1 MLTALQLLEY
11 FSNHVQSPVIAHP
24 DLNPETKKIME
35 AESTST
41 FFYFKSITVEL
52 ARGLNQQEAITQI
65 RYFLKRRWEFIKKT
79 NWAYTRHPFLPANQL
94 CLQVAEQIAGKDE
107 AVCQILMPGTRKIS
121 RKTDSP
127 FSFKDETEED
137 GHFPVHKYLLAA
149 SEGEL
154 LSLEDIYS
162 AGVANTNSIFPD
174 FQEST
179 AEIQYLLKSIE
190 LWNVKQAAG
199 NSSIRL
205 MDELFRFHKQQ
216 YDDSTLGF
224 AIKNLARHAY
234 KASKEDA
241 GTETV
246 AEMKLL
252 EEAIREFYAIW
263 RALSRETKKELFQ
276 MKLEHYGS
284 PRPLPLYFFAL
295 FVRLL
300 DCPLTKAEFSSHKG
314 AQILNC
320 AHIIANTLEE
330 FLKQHPR
337 LFNIPNPLKTHA
349 ANTQQGVEP
358 LSDLLSH
365 CLEALEKRGQTLE
378 IQEPNLFKELAFSI
392 YSNQRNDT
400 FMTARIIAYCVS
412 SFQDLIDVIDLSEDL
427 FKGLIPLIRQRTQ
440 QFKDS
445 DKLFKLLE
453 KMTAQ
458 VQQLLLTE
466 EFFPH
471 IYKHISSYSKFTNI
485 YFALAPNL
493 QEKFKTGFVKEL
505 IKEVHDVSC
514 VVRIA
519 NQFSSTLIIPLLFEE
534 LQTFLSN
541 FFNGNVDSFLG
552 LYKQLH
558 STSQNCLAELF
569 LDSLS
574 QWLSPDNFNEYKDF
588 LDLPL
593 ISLARVWSEEVN
605 SFTEYLALLDKWS
618 RHPDLIS
625 DFNTVNASKLAS
637 WIMTEEDL
645 DLLLEK
651 MPVKSWIPI
660 FNYAKVISSWASFQ
674 TYWQK
679 ISPFHRSDF
688 LDRVNLKTFIK
699 TIENLQLLLNFVNK
713 DKHKQRVLSRFKASD
728 LNCSEEELAA
738 LRPPSRMEQLE
749 QLLNKFSRCTDA
761 NEMLEAVRKLQNS
774 IASEYQRGPRR
785 GQIQQTLQGA
795 YQTFLRRDE
804 PTHWPSNSLHSFWN
818 TGGTPST
825 QSVLDEVEDFHPTP

>member
-1 MLTALQLLEY
+1 M
-11 FSNHVQSPVIAHP
+11 
-24 DLNPETKKIME
+24 
-35 AESTST
+35 
-41 FFYFKSITVEL
+41 
-52 ARGLNQQEAITQI
+52 
-65 RYFLKRRWEFIKKT
+65 
-79 NWAYTRHPFLPANQL
+79 
-94 CLQVAEQIAGKDE
+94 
-107 AVCQILMPGTRKIS
+107 
-121 RKTDSP
+121 
-127 FSFKDETEED
+127 
-137 GHFPVHKYLLAA
+137 
-149 SEGEL
+149 
-154 LSLEDIYS
+154 
-162 AGVANTNSIFPD
+162 
-174 FQEST
+174 
-179 AEIQYLLKSIE
+179 
-190 LWNVKQAAG
+190 
-199 NSSIRL
+199 
-205 MDELFRFHKQQ
+205 
-216 YDDSTLGF
+216 
-224 AIKNLARHAY
+224 
-234 KASKEDA
+234 
-241 GTETV
+241 
-246 AEMKLL
+246 
-252 EEAIREFYAIW
+252 
-263 RALSRETKKELFQ
+263 
-276 MKLEHYGS
+276 
-284 PRPLPLYFFAL
+284 
-295 FVRLL
+295 
-300 DCPLTKAEFSSHKG
+300 
-314 AQILNC
+314 
-320 AHIIANTLEE
+320 
-330 FLKQHPR
+330 
-337 LFNIPNPLKTHA
+337 
-349 ANTQQGVEP
+349 
-358 LSDLLSH
+358 
-365 CLEALEKRGQTLE
+365 
-378 IQEPNLFKELAFSI
+378 
-392 YSNQRNDT
+392 
-400 FMTARIIAYCVS
+400 
-412 SFQDLIDVIDLSEDL
+412 
-427 FKGLIPLIRQRTQ
+427 
-440 QFKDS
+440 
-445 DKLFKLLE
+445 
-453 KMTAQ
+453 
-458 VQQLLLTE
+458 
-466 EFFPH
+466 
-471 IYKHISSYSKFTNI
+471 
-485 YFALAPNL
+485 
-493 QEKFKTGFVKEL
+493 
-505 IKEVHDVSC
+505 
-514 VVRIA
+514 RIA